1 MSRKIY
7 LVKKDPKCKK
17 ENVEWLQPTG
27 RDFFKFLAS
36 PESKG
41 RYFIRLRDDVS
52 FECDDIFIEATL
64 EQYKEWRSENNAH
77 HYLKMIQKDYITL
90 SFDAPTDDGEFTLHD
105 IVANDYPSVE
115 DETVKRI
122 EWSSVVSALESLPAC
137 ERFII
142 DSYYSGE
149 CKTDSDIARAMGISQ
164 QVLNRKRK
172 RIIKKIIFLVG
183 V

>member
-7 LVKKDPKCKK
+7 LVKKDPTCKT
-17 ENVEWLQPTG
+17 EDIEWLLPTG
-27 RDFFKFLAS
+27 KEFFKFLKS
-36 PESKG
+36 PEGKE
-41 RYFIRLRDDVS
+41 RYFIRLRDDIS

-64 EQYKEWRSENNAH
+64 QQYRQWRSENNTH
-77 HYLKMIQKDYITL
+77 NYLKMIQNGCILL
-90 SFDAPTDDGEFTLHD
+90 SFDTPVGDGEDTLHD
-105 IVANDYPSVE
+105 IVSNDNPSVE
-115 DETVKRI
+115 DETLSRI
-122 EWSSVVSALESLPAC
+122 EWSSLVSVLESLPAC

-142 DSYYSGE
+142 DAYYSSEG
-149 CKTDSDIARAMGISQ
+149 KTDSDIARAIGVSQ